1 MMELLEDAEEHSNS
15 LRKESDHSIESPIS
29 RGPNAVD
36 DSELHYDDEPAFKQ
50 LDGASVQDRRNVEH
64 REDVDDNPQAF
75 VSLKRKVKDEDI
87 SLSTPSFLEFR
98 RPPECFVMRKDACD
112 RCVKGFKTAQYLC
125 WSGPIS
131 NPRCYKSRRD
141 AKTCVFSGAKQDPK
155 DTKLKLSLTRPKA
168 GTEKMSKG
176 ATRDD
181 PPDSVRALPH
191 RAEEN
196 LKRSPGQGRVNVA
209 TAGASG
215 KVSKMSVSVVIDSR
229 KKAKFV
235 AMAKDENRKPPLL
248 QQTPTQNMNIDTV
261 NTKGSFVSLENIEK
275 MIQREEEQ
283 RIVSEGRIALL
294 RELKD
299 GLPSGQAKARQER
312 GSDDVIDLTIDDDL
326 DMHDDH

>member
-98 RPPECFVMRKDACD
+98 RPPECFVMRKDAVCYFTLYKSGQHPLTSSEQCD

-141 AKTCVFSGAKQDPK
+141 AKTCVFSGAKQDREYQIVG
-155 DTKLKLSLTRPKA
+155 SRPLA
-168 GTEKMSKG
+168 I
-176 ATRDD
+176 
-181 PPDSVRALPH
+181 V
-191 RAEEN
+191 
-196 LKRSPGQGRVNVA
+196 
-209 TAGASG
+209 
-215 KVSKMSVSVVIDSR
+215 
-229 KKAKFV
+229 
-235 AMAKDENRKPPLL
+235 
-248 QQTPTQNMNIDTV
+248 TV
-261 NTKGSFVSLENIEK
+261 T
-275 MIQREEEQ
+275 
-283 RIVSEGRIALL
+283 L
-294 RELKD
+294 RN
-299 GLPSGQAKARQER
+299 P
-312 GSDDVIDLTIDDDL
+312 
-326 DMHDDH
+326 